1 MILAQNKNIQDTLFL
16 TFILLSTL
24 MPRLG
29 AIDSNAIRWFTV
41 SIFSLAYLFNSIRL
55 GRFKLV
61 LQKDHILFAG
71 LLFIYLLLS
80 VFIAKNNIEGIV
92 ALYKIIILIV
102 VYFISYDILK
112 RNNSF
117 ITICVIFSISTFIE
131 SLVILTQFYASYE
144 WIVGVATNPNISSS
158 SLIIKLPFI
167 IFLIQNIKNKSYKI
181 LLKIIEF
188 MSIIGIIILGSRLGI
203 FSLFIIYFSYFLWY
217 KKSRLAQVFSIIII
231 IAVSFFINSS
241 KNKNGVGLSSLRIES
256 LAIDE
261 STNQRLNFY
270 KKALDLSFE
279 KPVFGH
285 GLGSWKYESLTY
297 EENENKSLLVP
308 YYTHNDFLQTF
319 FELGFLGLLA
329 YLVILITLFKKIM
342 HADNQFRGVL
352 IITFIMFLLNSL
364 LNFPLHRSQ
373 EIIPFIIIVS
383 IIICLNNKENEQ
395 KLELS
400 SFTLI
405 CTIIPILA
413 LSFLEHNS
421 LKIQGK
427 LFSDYNLGTYSLNK
441 NEIDN
446 VNYYIPNLS
455 ANGVP
460 IATYI
465 SRYYFENKE
474 YDKSLSLLKLSSK
487 ANYKDLMTQELLLK
501 NYIFLGHNN
510 IAVELSKNLMKT
522 YPENSLYAEIYF
534 SLISEQKI
542 KD

>member
-29 AIDSNAIRWFTV
+29 AIDNNAIRWFTV
-41 SIFSLAYLFNSIRL
+41 SVFSLGYLFNSIRL

-61 LQKDHILFAG
+61 LHKNHIVFAG
-71 LLFIYLLLS
+71 LLIIYLLLS
-80 VFIAKNNIEGIV
+80 VFIAKNNIEGV
-92 ALYKIIILIV
+92 VTFYKIITLIV

-117 ITICVIFSISTFIE
+117 TTICVIFSISTFIE
-131 SLVILTQFYASYE
+131 SLVILTQFYASYD
-144 WIVGVATNPNISSS
+144 WIVGVASNPNISSS

-167 IFLIQNIKNKSYKI
+167 IFLIQNLENRPYKL

-203 FSLFIIYFSYFLWY
+203 ISLFIIYISYFLWY
-217 KKSRLAQVFSIIII
+217 KKNRLNQVFSIIII
-231 IAVSFFINSS
+231 IAVSFSVNNS
-241 KNKNGVGLSSLRIES
+241 KTKNGEGLSSLRIES
-256 LAIDE
+256 LATDE

-270 KKALDLSFE
+270 KKAWDLSFE
-279 KPVFGH
+279 KPLFGH
-285 GLGSWKYESLTY
+285 GLGSWKYESLPY
-297 EENENKSLLVP
+297 EENKNKDLLVP
-308 YYTHNDFLQTF
+308 YYTHNDFLQIF
-319 FELGFLGLLA
+319 FELGFFGLLA

-342 HADNQFRGVL
+342 HADVKIRGAL
-352 IITFIMFLLNSL
+352 TITFIMFLLNSL

-373 EIIPFIIIVS
+373 EIVPFIIIVS
-383 IIICLNNKENEQ
+383 MIFSLNNKGNEERH
-395 KLELS
+395 ELS
-400 SFTLI
+400 SFLLI
-405 CTIIPILA
+405 CAIIPILV
-413 LSFLEHNS
+413 LSFLEHGS
-421 LKIQGK
+421 LKVQGK
-427 LFSDYNLGTYSLNK
+427 LFSDYNLGAYSLNK

-446 VNYYIPNLS
+446 INYYIPNLS

-460 IATYI
+460 ISTYL

-487 ANYKDLMTQELLLK
+487 ANYKDLMTKELLLK
-501 NYIFLGHNN
+501 NYIFLGNN
-510 IAVELSKNLMKT
+510 NLSIELSKDLMEA

-534 SLISEQKI
+534 SLISEQKL